1 MLKQVI
7 IIRSDLK
14 MGKGKSYAKD
24 EYLESQ
30 LKMNKNY
37 KQIASENN
45 ISKTTI
51 QRYLN
56 KFNLT
61 KPSKDWTK
69 KEIEL
74 LKNFYPTERIKL
86 REIFPNR
93 SLSSIYHK
101 ANKIRLSRIVK
112 PQKHFKN
119 EKFFDSWSK
128 EMAYVLG
135 WVWSDGNIDQ
145 SRRSLRIQIQ
155 SGDSY
160 ILKEIKKAISS
171 DAPIKIKDNAA
182 GLSIHSRIIAKSL
195 IKLGCKVGDSLHN
208 EFPNVPKSYFFDFLR
223 GYLDGDGSVCIA
235 RSKKSRQKNV
245 LRITFLGCKQ
255 FIKNLQKHLKDILN
269 IEECKISHSYDKSE
283 LYRCT
288 YNGKDARL
296 ICSKMYENC
305 NSLFLKRKRNKFL
318 EHMKL
323 LGNKNEL

>member
-7 IIRSDLK
+7 IIRTDLK
-14 MGKGKSYAKD
+14 MGKGKPYAKK

-30 LKMNKNY
+30 MKMNKNY

-56 KFNLT
+56 KFKLT
-61 KPSKDWTK
+61 KTSKDWTK
-69 KEIEL
+69 KEIDI
-74 LKNFYPTERIKL
+74 LKKFYPTERIKL
-86 REIFPNR
+86 REILPNR
-93 SLSSIYHK
+93 SLSSVYRK
-101 ANKIRLSRIVK
+101 ANRLRLNRIVK
-112 PQKHFKN
+112 PQKYIKN

-135 WVWSDGNIDQ
+135 WVWSDGNID
-145 SRRSLRIQIQ
+145 RSHRSIRIEIQ
-155 SGDSY
+155 AGDSY
-160 ILKEIKKAISS
+160 ILKEIKKAMSS
-171 DAPIKIKDNAA
+171 DVPIKIRDNAA

-195 IKLGCKVGDSLHN
+195 IKLGCKAGDSLHN
-208 EFPNVPKSYFFDFLR
+208 EFPNVPKRYFFDFLR

-245 LRITFLGCKQ
+245 LRISFLGCKQ
-255 FIKNLQKHLKDILN
+255 FIKDLQKHLKNILN
-269 IEECKISHSYDKSE
+269 IEACKISHSYDKSE
-283 LYRCT
+283 LCRCT
-288 YNGKDARL
+288 YNSKDARL

-318 EHMKL
+318 EHIKL
-323 LGNKNEL
+323 LGDKNEL